1 VSAAATVH
9 RPSSLDDVLAL
20 LAGDPEGTRLLAGG
34 TAFTILWRAGLI
46 QADHIV
52 CCGAVAG
59 LDYIRAEGGAT
70 VLGALATLRAAEVS
84 PAVRQRC
91 PVLASAL
98 RHVANLRVRNA
109 ATWGGNLAEA
119 DPTSDPPAVLVALDA
134 EVTVRSVSAVRVT
147 RVADLIADY
156 FTTMLAP
163 EEMITELR
171 IPALAPGLAGS
182 YVKFVSRS
190 ADDRTCLGVAA
201 FAAQDPDGR
210 CRELRLA
217 ATGAGPVPLR
227 LPHIEA
233 QAVGQ
238 VLDDPVAA
246 EVAAAY
252 AAAADPL
259 SDLRGSARYR
269 RRVLPALISEAIS
282 RAMSGQNQA
291 VLA

>member
-1 VSAAATVH
+1 VY
-9 RPSSLDDVLAL
+9 RPSSLDDALAL
-20 LAGDPEGTRLLAGG
+20 LADDPESTRLLAGG

-46 QADHIV
+46 QAEHIV
-52 CCGAVAG
+52 CCGAMTG
-59 LDYIRAEGGAT
+59 LDYIRAETGVT

-84 PAVRQRC
+84 PTVRERC
-91 PVLASAL
+91 PVLCSAL
-98 RHVANLRVRNA
+98 RHVANLRVRNV
-109 ATWGGNLAEA
+109 ATWGGNVAEA

-134 EVTVRSVSAVRVT
+134 EVEVRSAAGARVT
-147 RVADLIADY
+147 RVADLIVDY
-156 FTTMLAP
+156 YATTLAP

-201 FAAQDPDGR
+201 FVAKDADGR
-210 CRELRLA
+210 CQELRLA

-227 LPHIEA
+227 LPLVEA
-233 QAVGQ
+233 QAAGQ
-238 VLDDPVAA
+238 VLDDRAAA

-252 AAAADPL
+252 VAAADPM
-259 SDLRGSARYR
+259 SDLRGSAGYR
-269 RRVLPALISEAIS
+269 RHVLPALISEAIS

-291 VLA
+291 VMA